1 MSVISEII
9 SITDTDTEM
18 DVCEHSFTSMPFSS
32 YFRFTDEQVETI
44 REFMMYDEAVNIENK
59 KCESYYASLIAKI
72 GNRQKIID
80 NLNKTLIKG
89 QALLVKRNELDLFKY
104 GDIQNALY
112 ARYKIRDYT
121 PVQHLQF
128 LELCDRYEMTF
139 NDKISIINEFHDLQ
153 DRMSELQEAIDTR
166 SDYYGSMDSSIPY
179 MRQELANIPNELE
192 QLRQEYQRCDVECAR
207 LGQLW
212 RKHLKFLSQNQ
223 E

>member
-18 DVCEHSFTSMPFSS
+18 DVCEHSFTSMSFSS
-32 YFRFTDEQVETI
+32 YFSFTNEQVETI
-44 REFMMYDEAVNIENK
+44 KGFMMYDDAINIENK
-59 KCESYYASLIAKI
+59 KCESYYASLRAKI
-72 GNRQKIID
+72 GNQQKIMD
-80 NLNKTLIKG
+80 NLNKTLIKR
-89 QALLVKRNELDLFKY
+89 QALLDKCNELHRIKY
-104 GDIQNALY
+104 DDIQNALY

-128 LELCDRYEMTF
+128 LELCERYENTF
-139 NDKISIINEFHDLQ
+139 NDKISIINEIHDLQ
-153 DRMSELQEAIDTR
+153 DRMSELQGAIQTR

-192 QLRQEYQRCDVECAR
+192 QLRQEYQNCDVECAR
-207 LGQLW
+207 LGHLW

-223 E
+223 Q